1 VSIEEK
7 EMARLED
14 KVPQC
19 ACDKMI
25 AKKCEARNT
34 YDGP

>member
-25 AKKCEARNT
+25 AKKM
-34 YDGP
+34 